1 MKNLNAQEILKELEN
16 IKEELHKLGLKHEWI
31 SEQEDRLMDKMTL
44 LEEEYFSKTGK
55 WLYN

>member
-16 IKEELHKLGLKHEWI
+16 IKEELYNLGLKHEWI

-44 LEEEYFSKTGK
+44 LEEEYFLKTGK
-55 WLYN
+55 WLD